1 MLVMRIKDEAL
12 TISNPRLLSAAYFAL
27 LAVIATIIIDT
38 LLFAF
43 GVEQILPTF
52 QLVSLS
58 AILAGCFGAIFG
70 EKIVH
75 CQKPY
80 RYKTFSWGFIMV
92 LAALPFYSLFFL
104 YLFSRHHQQ
113 ILSGLSF
120 GSLLELYLFVVLYSF
135 LLFGLWLAIAAGL
148 AAIFL
153 RGHLV
158 YDILDSKNERRKSSP
173 QKKTLGSKEKN
184 KSVKLSGQDKRILH

>member
-1 MLVMRIKDEAL
+1 MRIKDEAL
-12 TISNPRLLSAAYFAL
+12 TISNPRLLSASYFAL

-38 LLFAF
+38 LLYAF
-43 GVEQILPTF
+43 GVEQILPSF
-52 QLVSLS
+52 QLVLLS
-58 AILAGCFGAIFG
+58 TILAGCFGAIFG

-80 RYKTFSWGFIMV
+80 RYKAFLWGFIMV
-92 LAALPFYSLFFL
+92 LAALPFYSLIFL
-104 YLFSRHHQQ
+104 YLFSRHHHQ
-113 ILSGLSF
+113 IFSGLSF
-120 GSLLELYLFVVLYSF
+120 SNLLALYLFVVLYSF
-135 LLFGLWLAIAAGL
+135 LLFGLWLAIASGL

-173 QKKTLGSKEKN
+173 KQKTLGSKEEN
-184 KSVKLSGQDKRILH
+184 KSAKERL